1 MSFRA
6 TPHLGSSGNAPEP
19 PPDPATGEVTR
30 RERLTTAWDRTEP
43 VVAPSAIL
51 AVGLGL
57 ALLDLVS
64 PEAPG
69 LLRVPALLAALLL
82 TTDAI
87 TQLEALFSSKPQH
100 DEPIT
105 PPVPPGTAVAD
116 PRTVGRA
123 YQPPPPPPEE
133 ERTVRRRRGTSTG
146 ALAYWVL
153 ILAVWLGL
161 ASLATTT
168 ATSTLRL
175 LSLLA
180 AVMIFK
186 RGWDVVGPRRTA

>member
-1 MSFRA
+1 MSYRA
-6 TPHLGSSGNAPEP
+6 TPDTGPSGAAPDQP
-19 PPDPATGEVTR
+19 PVFPTGEQTR
-30 RERLTTAWDRTEP
+30 RERAASAWDQFEP
-43 VVAPSAIL
+43 VVAPTAIL
-51 AVGLGL
+51 AAGLGL

-87 TQLEALFSSKPQH
+87 TQLEALFSSKPAPE
-100 DEPIT
+100 EPIT
-105 PPVPPGTAVAD
+105 PPVGPGTAVAD
-116 PRTVGRA
+116 PRSVGRA
-123 YQPPPPPPEE
+123 YEPPPPAPEE
-133 ERTVRRRRGTSTG
+133 DRTARRRRGSSPG

-161 ASLATTT
+161 ASLGTTT
-168 ATSTLRL
+168 ATNTLRL